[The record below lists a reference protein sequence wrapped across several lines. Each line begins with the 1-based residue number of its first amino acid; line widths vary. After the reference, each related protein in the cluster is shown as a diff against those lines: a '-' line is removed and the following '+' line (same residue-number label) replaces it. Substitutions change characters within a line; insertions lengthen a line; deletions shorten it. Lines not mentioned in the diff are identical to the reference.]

1 MSSPQLAPAGSSQY
15 TSDTMYV
22 GDGTWDTER
31 NTFLLPNLVGLNF
44 NTMRYNGMG
53 NRFRELPQYHSI
65 VRGHAVVAAIT
76 FLLIVPSAIL
86 ILRFYDRDHRRAVRI
101 HVWLQ
106 ILTVLLT
113 TVVFALGW
121 LAVGPNRSLS
131 NPHHGIGLAIYVLV
145 LAQVI
150 GGWWIHS
157 KARKRRIHETMK
169 AMIHRWFG
177 RMIALLGLAQIPL
190 GLTLYGSPLALFV
203 LYALA
208 VFTLLFIY
216 FILSYLDGRRGGSDY
231 SYSSGSAVEERR
243 RHSGL
248 GGLAK
253 AGIAGAGL
261 VALSNRFRRRSRSR
275 GSRPE
280 VVGSRRQSASRRHS
294 GSYIEDEK
302 YSRHGRDEERGG
314 GWTDRFL
321 KIGAIAGG
329 VAIAKNLMDRRHRD
343 RDRDRDSDVGD
354 YGPPLGGAT
363 PINPERLEEGR
374 PLPSGQHPLNQPLHH
389 RRSTSSISHSSYM
402 SASGEPRRGHG
413 LRDAVAGLGAFGLAR
428 NIFKNRRER
437 KEQRRLEA
445 QRQREQEERRARAN
459 NQRLTGDG
467 FPRRAPRRGSLTTST
482 DYSASTDDRP
492 HHNAGLPPPVPAG
505 IYPAGVA
512 GAATAAQDLGRDRR
526 HNTTNPSIPA
536 MAGPPPTGPIS
547 MPPMPPDTQG
557 IFHPEESGS
566 EAYASAGGR
575 QHRRHRS
582 GRRAAAAAPIVGATP
597 GAVAPEASSSRRDRH
612 HSASGG
618 EASVASPPVSVKVKM
633 HPDGRHVTLRRLPE
647 EEAAA
652 DRTRRSKDRHGRRR
666 RGSVSSLSGS
676 EGGGNRWRRTEAMQ
690 RQQAEAMR
698 AESENLAAARA
709 HIQNQTLPVPTPPA
723 PPIPESSVGPRP
735 GTGSVG
741 SPGTYDG
748 TATDASANY
757 RDNRKRRRAE
767 RSQAKLTVPKE
778 VRQGNT
784 VEFE

>member
-1 MSSPQLAPAGSSQY
+1 
-15 TSDTMYV
+15 
-22 GDGTWDTER
+22 
-31 NTFLLPNLVGLNF
+31 
-44 NTMRYNGMG
+44 
-53 NRFRELPQYHSI
+53 
-65 VRGHAVVAAIT
+65 
-76 FLLIVPSAIL
+76 
-86 ILRFYDRDHRRAVRI
+86 
-101 HVWLQ
+101 
-106 ILTVLLT
+106 
-113 TVVFALGW
+113 
-121 LAVGPNRSLS
+121 
-131 NPHHGIGLAIYVLV
+131 
-145 LAQVI
+145 
-150 GGWWIHS
+150 
-157 KARKRRIHETMK
+157 
-169 AMIHRWFG
+169 
-177 RMIALLGLAQIPL
+177 MIALLGLAQIPL
-190 GLTLYGSPLALFV
+190 GLTLYGSPLPLFI

-243 RHSGL
+243 RRSGL

-253 AGIAGAGL
+253 AGIAGVGL
-261 VALSNRFRRRSRSR
+261 AALSSRFRHRSRSR

-294 GSYIEDEK
+294 GSFIEEEK
-302 YSRHGRDEERGG
+302 YSRHGRDDERGS
-314 GWTDRFL
+314 GWKDRLL
-321 KIGAIAGG
+321 KIGAIAGV
-329 VAIAKNLMDRRHRD
+329 VAATKNLMDRGNRD

-389 RRSTSSISHSSYM
+389 RRSASSISSYI

-437 KEQRRLEA
+437 KEQRRLET
-445 QRQREQEERRARAN
+445 QRQKADEERRARAHD
-459 NQRLTGDG
+459 QRLTGDG

-492 HHNAGLPPPVPAG
+492 HHDTGIPPPVPAG
-505 IYPAGVA
+505 VYPAAVA
-512 GAATAAQDLGRDRR
+512 GAAIAGQDLGRDRR
-526 HNTTNPSIPA
+526 HNTTNPSIPT
-536 MAGPPPTGPIS
+536 MGGPPPTGPTA

-557 IFHPEESGS
+557 LFHPESSGS
-566 EAYASAGGR
+566 EAYNSTGGR

-582 GRRAAAAAPIVGATP
+582 RRRAPSLAPLAGVTP
-597 GAVAPEASSSRRDRH
+597 GVVAPEASSSRRDRH
-612 HSASGG
+612 HSAGGG

-633 HPDGRHVTLRRLPE
+633 HNDGRHVTLRRLPE

-652 DRTRRSKDRHGRRR
+652 ERTRRSKDRHGRRR
-666 RGSVSSLSGS
+666 RESISSHSGS
-676 EGGGNRWRRTEAMQ
+676 DGGNRWRRTEATQ

-709 HIQNQTLPVPTPPA
+709 HIQNQTLPVPVPP
-723 PPIPESSVGPRP
+723 PPPMPESSVGPRP

-767 RSQAKLTVPKE
+767 RSQAKLVKE
-778 VRQGNT
+778 ARQGNT
-784 VEFE
+784 VEFT

>member
-1 MSSPQLAPAGSSQY
+1 
-15 TSDTMYV
+15 
-22 GDGTWDTER
+22 
-31 NTFLLPNLVGLNF
+31 
-44 NTMRYNGMG
+44 
-53 NRFRELPQYHSI
+53 
-65 VRGHAVVAAIT
+65 
-76 FLLIVPSAIL
+76 
-86 ILRFYDRDHRRAVRI
+86 
-101 HVWLQ
+101 
-106 ILTVLLT
+106 
-113 TVVFALGW
+113 
-121 LAVGPNRSLS
+121 
-131 NPHHGIGLAIYVLV
+131 
-145 LAQVI
+145 
-150 GGWWIHS
+150 
-157 KARKRRIHETMK
+157 
-169 AMIHRWFG
+169 
-177 RMIALLGLAQIPL
+177 MIALLGLAQIPL
-190 GLTLYGSPLALFV
+190 GLTLYGSPLALFI

-216 FILSYLDGRRGGSDY
+216 FVLSYLDGRRGGSDY

-243 RHSGL
+243 RSSGL

-253 AGIAGAGL
+253 AGIAGVGL

-302 YSRHGRDEERGG
+302 YSRHGRDEERGD
-314 GWTDRFL
+314 GWKDRLL
-321 KIGAIAGG
+321 KIGAIAGL

-343 RDRDRDSDVGD
+343 RDRDRDSDVDD

-374 PLPSGQHPLNQPLHH
+374 PLPSGQHPLNQRLHD

-413 LRDAVAGLGAFGLAR
+413 LRDTVAGLGAFGLAR

-445 QRQREQEERRARAN
+445 QRQKELEERRARTN
-459 NQRLTGDG
+459 HQR
-467 FPRRAPRRGSLTTST
+467 RRRGSLTTST

-492 HHNAGLPPPVPAG
+492 RHDAGAPPPVPAG
-505 IYPAGVA
+505 VYPAGVA
-512 GAATAAQDLGRDRR
+512 GAAIAGQELGRDRR
-526 HNTTNPSIPA
+526 HNTTNPSIPII
-536 MAGPPPTGPIS
+536 GGVPPTGPVS
-547 MPPMPPDTQG
+547 MPPMPPDPQG
-557 IFHPEESGS
+557 IFGPETSGS
-566 EAYASAGGR
+566 EAYNSAGGR

-582 GRRAAAAAPIVGATP
+582 GRRAAAAAAPLGGAES
-597 GAVAPEASSSRRDRH
+597 GAVAAEASSSRRDRH

-652 DRTRRSKDRHGRRR
+652 ERTRRSKDRQGKRRK
-666 RGSVSSLSGS
+666 GSISSLSGS
-676 EGGGNRWRRTEAMQ
+676 DGGGNRWRRTEAMQ
-690 RQQAEAMR
+690 REQAEAMR

-709 HIQNQTLPVPTPPA
+709 HIQNQALPVPA
-723 PPIPESSVGPRP
+723 PPPPPIAESSVGPRP
-735 GTGSVG
+735 GPGSVG

-767 RSQAKLTVPKE
+767 RSQAKLAKD
-778 VRQGNT
+778 VRQGNK

>member
-1 MSSPQLAPAGSSQY
+1 
-15 TSDTMYV
+15 MYV

-44 NTMRYNGMG
+44 DTMRYNGMG
-53 NRFRELPQYHSI
+53 NRFREMPQYHNLI
-65 VRGHAVVAAIT
+65 RGHAVVAAIT

-86 ILRFYDRDHRRAVRI
+86 ILRFYDGAHRRAVRI

-121 LAVGPNRSLS
+121 FAVGPHRSLS
-131 NPHHGIGLAIYVLV
+131 NPHHGIGLAIYVMV
-145 LAQVI
+145 LAQII

-157 KARKRRIHETMK
+157 KARTRRIHETLK
-169 AMIHRWFG
+169 AMVHRWFG
-177 RMIALLGLAQIPL
+177 SMIALLGLAQIPL
-190 GLTLYGSPLALFV
+190 GLTLYGSPRALFV

-208 VFTLLFIY
+208 VSALIFIY
-216 FILSYLDGRRGGSDY
+216 FVLSYLDGRRGGSDY

-243 RHSGL
+243 RTSGL

-253 AGIAGAGL
+253 AGIAGVGL
-261 VALSNRFRRRSRSR
+261 AALSNRFRRRSRSR
-275 GSRPE
+275 ASRPE

-294 GSYIEDEK
+294 GSYIEEEK
-302 YSRHGRDEERGG
+302 YSRHGRDEKDS
-314 GWTDRFL
+314 GWRDWFL
-321 KIGAIAGG
+321 KIGAVAGG
-329 VAIAKNLMDRRHRD
+329 VAIAKNLMGRRRN

-363 PINPERLEEGR
+363 PINPARLEEGR
-374 PLPSGQHPLNQPLHH
+374 PLPSGQHPLSQPLHH
-389 RRSTSSISHSSYM
+389 QRSTSSLSYSSYM

-413 LRDAVAGLGAFGLAR
+413 LRNAVTGLGAIGLAR

-437 KEQRRLEA
+437 KEQRRLETQ
-445 QRQREQEERRARAN
+445 QRQREQEERRARAH

-467 FPRRAPRRGSLTTST
+467 FPRRNPRRGSLTTST

-492 HHNAGLPPPVPAG
+492 HVDPGVPPP
-505 IYPAGVA
+505 IPAGVYPAVAA
-512 GAATAAQDLGRDRR
+512 GAATAGQDLGSGRH
-526 HNTTNPSIPA
+526 HNTTNPSNPT
-536 MAGPPPTGPIS
+536 MGGVPPTGPVS

-557 IFHPEESGS
+557 IFHPESSGS

-582 GRRAAAAAPIVGATP
+582 GRRTAHVAPSAGVTP
-597 GAVAPEASSSRRDRH
+597 GVVAAEASSSRH
-612 HSASGG
+612 HSSGG
-618 EASVASPPVSVKVKM
+618 GEVSVASPPVSVKVKM
-633 HPDGRHVTLRRLPE
+633 HPDGRHVTLRRLPD

-652 DRTRRSKDRHGRRR
+652 ERNRRSKDRHGRRR
-666 RGSVSSLSGS
+666 RGSISSLSGS
-676 EGGGNRWRRTEAMQ
+676 DGGGNRWRRTEATQ

-698 AESENLAAARA
+698 VESENLAAARA
-709 HIQNQTLPVPTPPA
+709 NTQNQNLPGPA
-723 PPIPESSVGPRP
+723 PPPPPIHESSVGPRP
-735 GTGSVG
+735 GTASVG

-757 RDNRKRRRAE
+757 RDNRRRRRAE
-767 RSQAKLTVPKE
+767 RSQAKLAKE
-778 VRQGNT
+778 MRQNT